1 MEDVDSERFV
11 TRDYYI
17 DSQVKLVTINQKR
30 VRNILRNDASLV
42 NVHIVD
48 VVYDV
53 DTAALTGVGWLDDP
67 HVFLALVLLKLLV
80 MVVKV
85 TEFVRQDVGIGT
97 EVQSRLAEALLQPN
111 YIETESVLAGNL
123 ITLREMV
130 KFLELIEAFVLVA
143 LAGTGTP
150 QDVPLVRVGT

>member
-48 VVYDV
+48 VVHDV

-67 HVFLALVLLKLLV
+67 HVFLALVLLQLLV

-123 ITLREMV
+123 ITLWEMV
-130 KFLELIEAFVLVA
+130 ELLELIEAFVLVA
-143 LAGTGTP
+143 LAGTRTP
-150 QDVPLVRVGT
+150 QDVPLMRVGT